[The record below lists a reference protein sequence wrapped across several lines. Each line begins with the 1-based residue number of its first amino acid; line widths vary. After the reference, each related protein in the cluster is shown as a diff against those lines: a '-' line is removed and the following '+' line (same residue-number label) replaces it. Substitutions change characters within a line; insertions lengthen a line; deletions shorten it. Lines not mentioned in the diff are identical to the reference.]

1 LFLRCHTALRNT
13 RKSTEHNLDLAFNSL
28 DARREACVAYIK
40 SQAPRMPPPRPRV
53 AQLDCLRGSEREIPT
68 TKRRKAHKACPED
81 RQGTTLVLVAR
92 HEILMFPFERIRDV
106 DRPAG
111 RSEPSF
117 YGSWLDMA
125 ESKLGVLGSLDPR
138 VRKLLGSSPKKAGRR
153 TEVQREAH

>member
-1 LFLRCHTALRNT
+1 MTHFAYSGHFGWIVSWPPGLVFTLSHRLRNT

-28 DARREACVAYIK
+28 DAQREACVAYIK

-92 HEILMFPFERIRDV
+92 HEILMFPFKRIRNV
-106 DRPAG
+106 DRPA
-111 RSEPSF
+111 RQERAVLLRQLAR
-117 YGSWLDMA
+117 YG
-125 ESKLGVLGSLDPR
+125 GVQNWCSRQP
-138 VRKLLGSSPKKAGRR
+138 
-153 TEVQREAH
+153 

>member
-1 LFLRCHTALRNT
+1 MAARACFYAVTALRNT
-13 RKSTEHNLDLAFNSL
+13 RKSTEHNLDLAFNSI
-28 DARREACVAYIK
+28 DAQREACVTYIK

-106 DRPAG
+106 DRPARQERAVLLRQLARNG
-111 RSEPSF
+111 
-117 YGSWLDMA
+117 
-125 ESKLGVLGSLDPR
+125 GVQTGCPR
-138 VRKLLGSSPKKAGRR
+138 QP
-153 TEVQREAH
+153 